1 MEKRLKILCLLRSLL
16 QLCVLYVD
24 KTLETENLTKNK
36 QESWLEDSN
45 SSKKTNRCFIF
56 NEPENRFLIKIQTTT
71 KYYFRFIENIKHGK
85 KFSLRQQLRN
95 WSH

>member
-1 MEKRLKILCLLRSLL
+1 MNDIHKLARFTIPILSTAEHLLLK
-16 QLCVLYVD
+16 
-24 KTLETENLTKNK
+24 
-36 QESWLEDSN
+36 
-45 SSKKTNRCFIF
+45 SK
-56 NEPENRFLIKIQTTT
+56 ENRFLIKIQTTT

>member
-24 KTLETENLTKNK
+24 KTLETENLTRTK
-36 QESWLEDSN
+36 QEDWLEDSN
-45 SSKKTNRCFIF
+45 SFIF